1 MIFYVSLLALGDN
14 LISLSLL
21 DQLDSKEI
29 NILGTKHT
37 KNIANLIENEDKF
50 NIQEI
55 FEDIPAFYDIKK
67 QGIISAAK
75 DLYFFIYYIRSN
87 NVKELVFEKK
97 DFRSNLVSFF
107 TNAHIYYPNKLF
119 SNVYE
124 NRKNIIETIYKH
136 KLINNEYELKVIKPK
151 IILINPTT
159 RIKEK
164 NIRKEDLFIILNELN
179 KCNYKIYLIDIENKY
194 KQFEKDVDIYLSS
207 TTLDDVKELILI
219 SDLYIGA
226 DSFLIHLAYYLKR
239 NYFILFYK
247 DNEYFLPPNVQKD
260 FYLKITKELN
270 IRNEIIH
277 KFTNIGLIK

>member
-1 MIFYVSLLALGDN
+1 MKFPSRLWIPLLVKLYTGGQKP
-14 LISLSLL
+14 SCFTLSLRSL
-21 DQLDSKEI
+21 NKSPNFFSSQF
-29 NILGTKHT
+29 LGG
-37 KNIANLIENEDKF
+37 LLSNEEF
-50 NIQEI
+50 
-55 FEDIPAFYDIKK
+55 
-67 QGIISAAK
+67 
-75 DLYFFIYYIRSN
+75 
-87 NVKELVFEKK
+87 
-97 DFRSNLVSFF
+97 
-107 TNAHIYYPNKLF
+107 
-119 SNVYE
+119 
-124 NRKNIIETIYKH
+124 